1 MARAFVFASATLLLS
16 LPAAASAQDGDGA
29 SSAEGTDPVLAKA
42 SIRSSPNGEGVEV
55 IVEFLRRTGPVL
67 P

>member
-1 MARAFVFASATLLLS
+1 MARAFIFASAILLLS
-16 LPAAASAQDGDGA
+16 LPAASAQDGDGA